1 MERNGLFLCFLC
13 VAAVQDLR
21 EKQVEVRVFVI
32 FGLLSILLC
41 GYQWK
46 IGSWNGWLDVGSNL
60 CVAAGL
66 IGAAVIWREAVGLGD
81 GCFFL
86 VSGLLL
92 GFWENL
98 ALLFYGLLL
107 CGSYCLV
114 KLVFGRLGGGQ
125 HVKTQTVPFLP
136 FLVPAGIWL
145 ILLKG

>member
-1 MERNGLFLCFLC
+1 MERNGLFLCFLLI
-13 VAAVQDLR
+13 AAVQDIR
-21 EKQVEVRVFVI
+21 KKQVEVRVFVI
-32 FGLLSILLC
+32 FGLLAMLLC

-46 IGSWNGWLDVGSNL
+46 IGRWNGWFDVGSNF

-66 IGAAVIWREAVGLGD
+66 IGAAVIWRDAVGLGD

-107 CGSYCLV
+107 CGSYCLL
-114 KLVFGRLGGGQ
+114 KLAINQLYGRSNM
-125 HVKTQTVPFLP
+125 KNQTVPFLP

-145 ILLKG
+145 IFMKG